1 MDEPPT
7 AEKERQAVWKVNN
20 DAQTFYEKFYH
31 LVKNEIQQPDIA
43 HIWAVKQPTF
53 MLRDLLGSTNFG
65 RRRWFIT
72 NNHATTFDTRTLLR
86 PTAPGFIERQW
97 ESWKHPQPWLNLLN
111 LWTPVWLQTQVGS
124 PLASL
129 QLLVDV
135 ADHLRTREL
144 LPLDEKSR
152 TMTALLTSAESLLKW
167 PAHYLTLMRRENEH
181 PLNELRPQE
190 EIEWAK
196 MRLRMDYL
204 TQFATNYSQ
213 TQNLAAAIH
222 KELVLQLT
230 MLEINPPLT
239 PSTLKNEKL
248 PKVANPAVVSLMPP
262 PQTAHTAGKP
272 IETRKRTATEA
283 LLKDM
288 GIRCKIDR
296 NEGVFEVPSSKIKN

>member
-1 MDEPPT
+1 METPPT
-7 AEKERQAVWKVNN
+7 AEKQRQSVWKYNYE
-20 DAQTFYEKFYH
+20 AQKFYEQFYH
-31 LVKNEIQQPDIA
+31 LVKNEIQQPDVA

-53 MLRDLLGSTNFG
+53 ILRDILGGTNFG

-72 NNHATTFDTRTLLR
+72 NPHATTLATRHQLQ
-86 PTAPGFIERQW
+86 PTTPGFIEQQW

-111 LWTPVWLQTQVGS
+111 LWTPAWLQTQLGS

-152 TMTALLTSAESLLKW
+152 TMTALLTSAESHLKW

-181 PLNELRPQE
+181 PLNELRSQE

-204 TQFATNYSQ
+204 TQFATSYSP
-213 TQNLAAAIH
+213 TQSLAADIH

-230 MLEINPPLT
+230 MLEINPPPTPLT
-239 PSTLKNEKL
+239 QKNESH

-262 PQTAHTAGKP
+262 PQTPHTVGKS
-272 IETRKRTATEA
+272 IETKKRTATDA

-288 GIRCKIDR
+288 CIRCKIDR
-296 NEGVFEVPSSKIKN
+296 HEAVFEVPDSKIKK